1 MVFDAN
7 FVIYFHSFDLWEEL
21 EEFLDQCGFRLT
33 TTQSV
38 YRGELSDGL
47 RNGPL
52 ENLHDASKLSV
63 VDNPRRRNDL
73 SKQERKLFSRINRK
87 GHKRPTSKVDQ
98 DLAWVAKNEDVPLL
112 TCENQLT
119 DLGQD
124 LGIIVYDLI
133 DGVDALRA
141 ANTIDKTTR
150 RECFSEWPLDP
161 HLTTQDLLN
170 ESQRRGAFDCDEA
183 DG

>member
-7 FVIYFHSFDLWEEL
+7 FVIYVHSFDLWEEL
-21 EEFLDQCGFRLT
+21 KEFLGACNFRLVT
-33 TTQSV
+33 TKKV
-38 YRGELSDGL
+38 HRVELSDGI

-52 ENLHDASKLSV
+52 KDLHDASKLCV

-73 SKQERKLFSRINRK
+73 TKQERKLFSRINRK

-98 DLAWVAKNEDVPLL
+98 DLAWVAKNEDIPLL
-112 TCENQLT
+112 TCEDQLT

-141 ANTIDKTTR
+141 ATTIDKTTR
-150 RECFSEWPLDP
+150 RECFSAWPLDS

-170 ESQRRGAFDCDEA
+170 ESQRRGTFDCDEA
-183 DG
+183 DR